1 MLRFSAFAAS
11 ISVILI
17 LLISAIDVNCFRRSF
32 YEREY
37 AAMNTAADL
46 HMSHEDLM
54 KATETLLDYL
64 QDKRSDIQVTINVYG
79 LEREAFNE
87 RETLH
92 MVDVKQLYQFALIVR
107 IAAIG
112 CLAGSLWL
120 LWRRKKGDM
129 LMMLAQA
136 YQKCAI
142 VFVCFVAMLGIWA
155 LCDFTALWESFHRL
169 FFRNDLWLLNPYTDL
184 MINMFPEDFF
194 FHMVMRIALMFIV
207 GFVGLG
213 IGSYWVEKRHFRKIF
228 NKEECADEEHHS
240 GESKPAA

>member
-1 MLRFSAFAAS
+1 
-11 ISVILI
+11 
-17 LLISAIDVNCFRRSF
+17 
-32 YEREY
+32 
-37 AAMNTAADL
+37 
-46 HMSHEDLM
+46 
-54 KATETLLDYL
+54 
-64 QDKRSDIQVTINVYG
+64 
-79 LEREAFNE
+79 
-87 RETLH
+87 
-92 MVDVKQLYQFALIVR
+92 
-107 IAAIG
+107 
-112 CLAGSLWL
+112 
-120 LWRRKKGDM
+120 
-129 LMMLAQA
+129 MMLAQA

-240 GESKPAA
+240 GKSKPAA